1 MCGNSD
7 LVEPPVAARPVGLA
21 VPLEPQGVGAG
32 MTHGRSQ
39 AVGTLLARGRG
50 RGRDWLGNV
59 CGTDP
64 LGLEQWLLR
73 VGAGGAQQGVWEG
86 AGSQHLVLI

>member
-50 RGRDWLGNV
+50 
-59 CGTDP
+59 
-64 LGLEQWLLR
+64 
-73 VGAGGAQQGVWEG
+73 AG
-86 AGSQHLVLI
+86 